1 MKTSVTELQA
11 AMLRKIALDDF
22 TPLNGAEPES
32 HVDTTTWAEMIIESS
47 QDKGVF
53 TSLQNAGLV
62 WHAADG
68 KDSTVGLTQTGFETY
83 KNLS

>member
-11 AMLRKIALDDF
+11 KMLRKIALDDY

-32 HVDTTTWAEMIIESS
+32 HEDTSTWAEMIIESP

-53 TSLQNAGLV
+53 TSLMNAGLV
-62 WHAADG
+62 WRAEDG
-68 KDSTVGLTQTGFETY
+68 KDSTVGLTEAGFEAY
-83 KNLS
+83 KNLG